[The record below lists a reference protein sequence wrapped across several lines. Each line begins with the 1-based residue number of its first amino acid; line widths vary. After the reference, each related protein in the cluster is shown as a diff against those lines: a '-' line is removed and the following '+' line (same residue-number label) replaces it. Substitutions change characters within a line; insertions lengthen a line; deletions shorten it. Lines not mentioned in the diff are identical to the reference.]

1 MRVLV
6 LFAIALFL
14 IGCGENV
21 ELSES
26 TDNGT
31 INTVDLESECLC
43 EELVFNEDSL
53 AEFEGEPFTGMCY
66 SNYPNSETRYM
77 EKHFLTGVL
86 HGKVFIYDKE
96 GNVIAE
102 EEYTNGENTLSATE
116 SFVPCKCSELRVEEG
131 VNGAPN
137 KKYKNTLPFTGICH
151 EYFPGTE
158 DVYMEISYQNGILH
172 GYCKYYDVEGNQL
185 YMEEYNKGV
194 LEAVIN

>member
-1 MRVLV
+1 MRK
-6 LFAIALFL
+6 L
-14 IGCGENV
+14 IYPIIGLLLLACGENV
-21 ELSES
+21 ELTES
-26 TDNGT
+26 TDTGT
-31 INTVDLESECLC
+31 INTIDQERECACEDLG
-43 EELVFNEDSL
+43 VNADSL
-53 AEFEGEPFTGMCY
+53 FTLEDTLFTGMCF
-66 SNYPNSETRYM
+66 SSYPGTDIRYM
-77 EKHFLTGVL
+77 EKHYLAGVL

-102 EEYTNGENTLSATE
+102 EEYTNGINTLSASE

-137 KKYKNTLPFTGICH
+137 KKYKNTLPFTGVCH